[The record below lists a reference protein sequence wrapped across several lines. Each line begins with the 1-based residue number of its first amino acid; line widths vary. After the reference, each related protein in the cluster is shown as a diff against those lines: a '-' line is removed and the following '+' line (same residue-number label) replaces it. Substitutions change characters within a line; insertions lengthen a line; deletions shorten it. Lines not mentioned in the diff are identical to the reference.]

1 MIQKGDTTETS
12 RPRWLEIAEAGVK
25 VTLEKQESNQVSMNV
40 EVEQAQV
47 TKEYEKHFRQAS
59 AQLNIPGFRKGKA
72 PKKIA
77 ERYLATDAILQEAI
91 NHVISQA
98 YSEAVAKE
106 EIEPITEPEID
117 LVQFG
122 LDKDLVFKAKVEVR
136 PEVELGEYKGLT
148 VAATS
153 PEAVSD
159 EQVATR
165 LEEIRKRMAQ
175 LAPVEGRAAQMGDV
189 ALIDFAG
196 FVADEP
202 LPNGSHQNY
211 LVELKDG
218 VMIPG
223 FVEAFVG
230 MQPGESK
237 TANLTFPAEYFEASL
252 SGKDVRFEL
261 TLKEL
266 KQHQLPELDD
276 EFAKGAGAESLDAL
290 KERVKGEL
298 EAQREEATEL
308 AKQQAIMDKV
318 LDNAKCEVP
327 ETMVEREL
335 QAMWVQQ
342 ARQMQQRGADQA
354 ALQASWE
361 AMKADEPA
369 KTEAGRRI
377 KTSLVLGTIARSEG
391 ITLDQDEVNAEI
403 DAFAQAFNVPAQR
416 VRQQLYAENKVLA
429 LMDELLSL
437 KIMAWLLEQ
446 NTVNVS
452 DSAAEA

>member
-1 MIQKGDTTETS
+1 
-12 RPRWLEIAEAGVK
+12 
-25 VTLEKQESNQVSMNV
+25 LEKQESNQISINV
-40 EVEQAQV
+40 EVDQAQV

-59 AQLNIPGFRKGKA
+59 ASLNIPGFRKGKA

-77 ERYLATDAILQEAI
+77 ERYLATDAILQDAI
-91 NHVISQA
+91 NHVISHA
-98 YSEAVAKE
+98 YSEAVAE
-106 EIEPITEPEID
+106 QEIEPITEPEID

-136 PEVELGEYKGLT
+136 PEVTLGEYKGLT
-148 VAATS
+148 VEAKAPAAAT
-153 PEAVSD
+153 D
-159 EQVATR
+159 EQVAEK
-165 LEEIRKRMAQ
+165 LEEIRKRQAQ
-175 LAPVEGRAAQMGDV
+175 LVPVEGRAAAMGDV

-196 FVADEP
+196 FVDDEP

-211 LVELKDG
+211 LVELKEG

-223 FVEAFVG
+223 FVEAIVG
-230 MQPGESK
+230 MTSGEEK
-237 TANLTFPAEYFEASL
+237 TAKLNFPEEYFEASL
-252 SGKDVRFEL
+252 SGKEARFEL
-261 TLKEL
+261 ALKEL
-266 KQHQLPELDD
+266 KQYQLPELDD
-276 EFAKGAGAESLDAL
+276 EMAKGAGADSLDAL
-290 KERVKGEL
+290 KERVKGEID
-298 EAQREEATEL
+298 AQREEATEL

-318 LDNAKCEVP
+318 LDNAGCEVP

-342 ARQMQQRGADQA
+342 ARQMQQRGADQT

-361 AMKADEPA
+361 AMKGDETA
-369 KTEAGRRI
+369 KSEASRRI
-377 KTSLVLGTIARSEG
+377 KTSLVLGSIARSEG
-391 ITLDQDEVNAEI
+391 LTLDQDEVNAEI
-403 DAFAQAFNVPAQR
+403 DAFAQAFNVPAQK

>member
-1 MIQKGDTTETS
+1 
-12 RPRWLEIAEAGVK
+12 
-25 VTLEKQESNQVSMNV
+25 LEKQESNQISINV

-59 AQLNIPGFRKGKA
+59 SQLNIPGFRKGKA

-77 ERYLATDAILQEAI
+77 ERYLATEAILQDAI
-91 NHVISQA
+91 NHVISHA

-136 PEVELGEYKGLT
+136 PEIELGEYKGLT
-148 VAATS
+148 VEAKAPAAI
-153 PEAVSD
+153 SD
-159 EQVATR
+159 EQIATR
-165 LEEIRKRMAQ
+165 IEELRKRQAQ
-175 LAPVEGRAAQMGDV
+175 LVPVEGRTAQMGDV

-196 FVADEP
+196 FVGDEP

-211 LVELKDG
+211 LVELKEG

-223 FVEAFVG
+223 FVEAIVG
-230 MQPGESK
+230 MGAGENK

-252 SGKDVRFEL
+252 QGKEARFEL

-266 KQHQLPELDD
+266 KQHSLPEVDD
-276 EFAKGAGAESLDAL
+276 DFAKGAGAESLDAL
-290 KERVKGEL
+290 KERIKGEL

-308 AKQQAIMDKV
+308 AKQQAIMDQV
-318 LDNAKCEVP
+318 LDNAKCDVP

-335 QAMWVQQ
+335 QAMWVQN
-342 ARQMQQRGADQA
+342 ARQMQQSGADQA
-354 ALQASWE
+354 ALQASWDALKGDEKAKGE
-361 AMKADEPA
+361 AS
-369 KTEAGRRI
+369 RRI
-377 KTSLVLGTIARSEG
+377 KTSLVLGSIARAEG

-403 DAFAQAFNVPAQR
+403 DAFAQAFNVPADR
-416 VRQQLYAENKVLA
+416 VRQQLYSENKVLA